1 MTDEKIEKVES
12 VDTNEVVKPK
22 RGRPA
27 KAKEKESVSANEL
40 ENITDTQSEQLTMPE
55 AAEEAE
61 NEDTD
66 DVEVIETSEDAQPDG
81 SDDSEVT
88 TVSEDTDAD
97 TDNSDD
103 DKPDCCNCAECS
115 CMKVHTL
122 SKVCKIFRGPAA
134 SLVRSS
140 YKGNVKVVG
149 SEVNG
154 FVPVTYVRGGVG
166 LVFGYIRKQDLS

>member
-1 MTDEKIEKVES
+1 MTDEKIEVVES
-12 VDTNEVVKPK
+12 VDNNEVVKPK

-27 KAKEKESVSANEL
+27 KAKEKESADNKEL
-40 ENITDTQSEQLTMPE
+40 ETIVDTQPEQQNMSQI
-55 AAEEAE
+55 AEEAKDE
-61 NEDTD
+61 ETD
-66 DVEVIETSEDAQPDG
+66 DVEVTKASEATDIG
-81 SDDSEVT
+81 ISDS
-88 TVSEDTDAD
+88 
-97 TDNSDD
+97 
-103 DKPDCCNCAECS
+103 DKPDCCNCAECN